1 MPPRLATPAP
11 PGPPQPALR
20 FEQSLRRQCP
30 VEHQGVVRELEA
42 VPLRDLHLA
51 TLDRRVNELDDLTA
65 VGAHDVVVV
74 LCSPESSSKTA

>member
-1 MPPRLATPAP
+1 M
-11 PGPPQPALR
+11 
-20 FEQSLRRQCP
+20 
-30 VEHQGVVRELEA
+30 VRELEA

-74 LCSPESSSKTA
+74 FPGIQFEDRVTFREVVPDNEPRRLEWHEHRPGPRG